1 MTVATVAAVACR
13 ECGRALENPQ
23 RCRACGAFQPPDSR
37 RGHFATLALPRA
49 YPIDPALLERRV
61 VEFGRDLHP
70 DRAGGDAAARTRAVL
85 AAAQVNEAYAVLRD
99 DTRRGEYL
107 LKLEGGPSAADDKSV
122 PDGFL
127 ERMLDERME
136 LEQALAGAPADVER
150 VRARFDAQLA
160 AITADVARGFAGLA
174 AAPDRGRALAGLRAS
189 LNVMNYYRGLVRDL
203 REGVR
208 EKE

>member
-1 MTVATVAAVACR
+1 VAEATDCVG
-13 ECGRALENPQ
+13 CGARLENPQ
-23 RCRACGAFQPPDSR
+23 RCRACGVFQPPDPR
-37 RGHFATLALPRA
+37 RDHFATLALPRA
-49 YPIDPALLERRV
+49 YAVDAALLERRV

-70 DRAGGDAAARTRAVL
+70 DRSGGDPAARTRAVL

-107 LKLEGGPSAADDKSV
+107 LKLEGGPSAAEDKSV

-136 LEQALAGAPADVER
+136 LEEALAGTPADVER

-160 AITADVARGFAGLA
+160 SITADVATRFAGLA
-174 AAPDRGRALAGLRAS
+174 AAPDRGAALAGLRAT

>member
-1 MTVATVAAVACR
+1 MAEATDCVR
-13 ECGRALENPQ
+13 CGARLENPQ
-23 RCRACGAFQPPDSR
+23 RCRACGTFQPPDPR
-37 RGHFATLALPRA
+37 RDHFATLALPRA
-49 YPIDPALLERRV
+49 YAVDAALLERRV

-70 DRAGGDAAARTRAVL
+70 DRSGGDPALRARAVL
-85 AAAQVNEAYAVLRD
+85 AAAQVNEAYATLRD

-136 LEQALAGAPADVER
+136 LEEALEGAPADVER
-150 VRARFDAQLA
+150 VRTRFDAQLA
-160 AITADVARGFAGLA
+160 SITADVAQRFAGLA
-174 AAPDRGRALAGLRAS
+174 SAPDRAAALAGLRAT

>member
-1 MTVATVAAVACR
+1 MAETATCVR
-13 ECGRALENPQ
+13 CGARLENPQ
-23 RCRACGAFQPPDSR
+23 RCRACGTFQPPDPR
-37 RGHFATLALPRA
+37 RDHFATLALPRA
-49 YPIDPALLERRV
+49 YAVDPALLERRV

-70 DRAGGDAAARTRAVL
+70 DRSGGDAATRTRAVL
-85 AAAQVNEAYAVLRD
+85 AAAQVNEAYTVLRD

-107 LKLEGGPSAADDKSV
+107 LKLEGGPGAADDKSV

-136 LEQALAGAPADVER
+136 LEEALAGGPAEVER
-150 VRARFDAQLA
+150 VRSRFDAQLA
-160 AITADVARGFAGLA
+160 AITADVARRFAGLA
-174 AAPDRGRALAGLRAS
+174 AAPDRARELVGLRAA

>member
-1 MTVATVAAVACR
+1 VAEATDCVG
-13 ECGRALENPQ
+13 CGARLENPQ
-23 RCRACGAFQPPDSR
+23 RCRACGVFQPPDPR
-37 RGHFATLALPRA
+37 RDHFATLALPRA
-49 YPIDPALLERRV
+49 YAVDAALLERRV
-61 VEFGRDLHP
+61 VEFGKDLHP
-70 DRAGGDAAARTRAVL
+70 DRSGGDPAARTRAVL

-107 LKLEGGPSAADDKSV
+107 LKLEGGPSAAEDKSV

-136 LEQALAGAPADVER
+136 LEEALAGTPADVER

-160 AITADVARGFAGLA
+160 SITADVATRFSGLA
-174 AAPDRGRALAGLRAS
+174 AAPDRGAALAGLRAT